1 MFIEL
6 VDALRCP
13 NEHEESWLVLAATT
27 LEDRHIRDGVL
38 GCPVC
43 LAEYSIRDGIADF
56 RRERETTTR
65 DTYNDERPR
74 QGAASM
80 VSTEQL
86 AAMLSLPDALG
97 FAVLTGEWCRHAD
110 ALDALIDAPPLL
122 LVDPPAQVTM
132 RPGISG
138 LMADERL
145 PLAVR
150 AARAVAVDEMSM
162 RRVESAAECTRVGG
176 HVVAPVDASVPSSVR
191 ELARDGAVWVGAREA
206 STSGLV
212 SLHVRRGL

>member
-13 NEHEESWLVLAATT
+13 NEHEESWLVLASTT
-27 LEDRHIRDGVL
+27 LEDRHIREGVL

-43 LAEYSIRDGIADF
+43 LAEYPIRAGIVDF
-56 RRERETTTR
+56 RRERETTIRRADGGAPPTA
-65 DTYNDERPR
+65 
-74 QGAASM
+74 GAASM

-86 AAMLSLPDALG
+86 AAMLSLPEALG
-97 FAVLTGEWCRHAD
+97 FAVLTGGWCRHAD

-122 LVDPPAQVTM
+122 LVDPPTWVTM
-132 RPGISG
+132 RPGLSG
-138 LMADERL
+138 LLADERL
-145 PLAVR
+145 PLAVG
-150 AARAVAVDEMSM
+150 AARAVAVDETSM

-176 HVVAPVDASVPSSVR
+176 HVIAPVVASVPKSVR

-206 STSGLV
+206 TTSGLV